1 MLFLLSK
8 EFSSTCD
15 YVYDK
20 VMMLADPLEMN
31 IAGQDHLSG
40 YKTTVYASNHRFYWT
55 KSENVILEKNRI
67 QKSVVY
73 DSPKG
78 QNQ

>member
-1 MLFLLSK
+1 
-8 EFSSTCD
+8 
-15 YVYDK
+15 
-20 VMMLADPLEMN
+20 MMLADPLEMN

-73 DSPKG
+73 DSP
-78 QNQ
+78 